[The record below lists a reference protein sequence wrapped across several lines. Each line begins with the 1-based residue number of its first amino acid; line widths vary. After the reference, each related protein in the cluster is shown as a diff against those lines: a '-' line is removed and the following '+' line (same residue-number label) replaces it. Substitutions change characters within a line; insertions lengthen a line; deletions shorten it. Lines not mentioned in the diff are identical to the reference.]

1 MHPVPGPAESWSRS
15 RAREW
20 PGRPMSTVRSLM
32 QRSLLA
38 GPDLSPASLMPGYHA
53 SGQRAPAACHV
64 LETTLALHRLH
75 SRWGAGGWKGKGAF
89 RERRGERDARESPYF
104 EYSNGSLHPYGAGG
118 GQFFETSVR
127 IRSVAQ
133 IQLQILIRCQSRIRS
148 EACPSGRLTGG
159 MTANRR

>member
-1 MHPVPGPAESWSRS
+1 
-15 RAREW
+15 
-20 PGRPMSTVRSLM
+20 MSTVRSLM

-133 IQLQILIRCQSRIRS
+133 IRYRFS
-148 EACPSGRLTGG
+148 SGVNVGFVVRLVRPVVFRVG
-159 MTANRR
+159 